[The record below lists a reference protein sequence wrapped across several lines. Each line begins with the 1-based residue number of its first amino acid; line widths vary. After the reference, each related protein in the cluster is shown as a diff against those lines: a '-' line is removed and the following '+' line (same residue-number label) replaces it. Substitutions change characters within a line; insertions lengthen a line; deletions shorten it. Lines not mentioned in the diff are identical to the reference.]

1 MLKRYLE
8 DAEELKQ
15 EGNDYFRTGKWN
27 EALASYRSALGRL
40 PKRKA
45 IEPPANK
52 GKQRETLDDVE
63 KEDNSDD
70 AKPEPEAESLT
81 EPTAL
86 DIQCAKARAT
96 LNANIGACY
105 VKLVGASTHHRRK
118 LLTCSLGRTQR
129 SGCGMY

>member
-15 EGNDYFRTGKWN
+15 EGNDYFRAGKWT
-27 EALASYRSALGRL
+27 EALASYHSALGRL

-45 IEPPANK
+45 IDLRANK
-52 GKQRETLDDVE
+52 GKQRETVDDIE

-70 AKPEPEAESLT
+70 AKPEPEPEPLA

-105 VKLVGASTHHRRK
+105 VKLVSVPTHRHRK
-118 LLTCSLGRTQR
+118 LLTCSLGRAQR